1 MKKLTLTS
9 LVLGIV
15 FLLGVNSATEAI
27 ASNQNNS
34 NVVMAYW
41 RNPGPYYYGPGPYY
55 YGPGPGYYYGGP
67 LLCVG
72 PLCI

>member
-1 MKKLTLTS
+1 MKTLTLVS
-9 LVLGIV
+9 LTLGIV
-15 FLLGVNSATEAI
+15 FLLGVSSVTEAR
-27 ASNQNNS
+27 ASNQNDS

-41 RNPGPYYYGPGPYY
+41 RHPGPYYYGDPYY